1 MELIYLDHAATT
13 PVHEEVLEAMYQ
25 LEKDVFGNP
34 SSIHSFGRKAKAYL
48 SEAHKFLAES
58 DSPEEREIEF
68 TSSGT
73 EANNLAVIGTPFANE
88 HKGNHIITT
97 AQAHHAILHIMQF
110 LQKQG

>member
-48 SEAHKFLAES
+48 SEARKFLAES
-58 DSPEEREIEF
+58 IQLKSVKYILRVVEQKR
-68 TSSGT
+68 
-73 EANNLAVIGTPFANE
+73 
-88 HKGNHIITT
+88 II
-97 AQAHHAILHIMQF
+97 
-110 LQKQG
+110 